1 MLYNRWLMLL
11 EQPSQG
17 EAFWLMQAFILLEEA
32 KKEVKQPGPSG
43 ASSSHSTAGDRF
55 ETS

>member
-32 KKEVKQPGPSG
+32 KKEELRVV
-43 ASSSHSTAGDRF
+43 TARQ
-55 ETS
+55 EIALKLLE

>member
-1 MLYNRWLMLL
+1 
-11 EQPSQG
+11 
-17 EAFWLMQAFILLEEA
+17 MQAFILLEEA
-32 KKEVKQPGPSG
+32 KKEMKHPEPSG